1 MLKEASPIISFN
13 WGRFVLSFYT
23 LMPFCLMLTEWEVVF
38 FLNLSFPSFFLE
50 KSYKLRQKIITWRNK
65 TCRFPRHLKLMSCR
79 AQNIPCPCLYRLFP
93 ISPSPFLPIWHTMW
107 LFGYVCHWG
116 ILLYKI
122 AGSLQPD
129 SFEKHL
135 LFANHSLFHF
145 SFLGHLIR
153 ILLSRH
159 AAAAVCRAAWSFNCI
174 DSTGLPHYPLQ
185 PVLHSSALV
194 PDLCF
199 PVFGLVVESPPS
211 PFLWNQRVVPLS
223 FSDTGSGDEGP
234 SFFWSGRHTFCTQL
248 RTVCWH
254 DSFAKDCILL
264 AS

>member
-1 MLKEASPIISFN
+1 
-13 WGRFVLSFYT
+13 
-23 LMPFCLMLTEWEVVF
+23 
-38 FLNLSFPSFFLE
+38 
-50 KSYKLRQKIITWRNK
+50 
-65 TCRFPRHLKLMSCR
+65 
-79 AQNIPCPCLYRLFP
+79 
-93 ISPSPFLPIWHTMW
+93 MW

-153 ILLSRH
+153 ILLRRH
-159 AAAAVCRAAWSFNCI
+159 AAAVCRAAGLFNCI
-174 DSTGLPHYPLQ
+174 DSTGLPHHPLQ

-199 PVFGLVVESPPS
+199 PVFSWEGGLVVESSPS
-211 PFLWNQRVVPLS
+211 PFHWNQRVVPLS
-223 FSDTGSGDEGP
+223 FSGSGGEGP
-234 SFFWSGRHTFCTQL
+234 FFFRSGRHTWCPQL

-254 DSFAKDCILL
+254 DSLAKDCMLL
-264 AS
+264 VS

>member
-1 MLKEASPIISFN
+1 
-13 WGRFVLSFYT
+13 
-23 LMPFCLMLTEWEVVF
+23 
-38 FLNLSFPSFFLE
+38 
-50 KSYKLRQKIITWRNK
+50 
-65 TCRFPRHLKLMSCR
+65 
-79 AQNIPCPCLYRLFP
+79 
-93 ISPSPFLPIWHTMW
+93 MW

-153 ILLSRH
+153 TFLSRH
-159 AAAAVCRAAWSFNCI
+159 AAAVCRAAGLFNCI

-185 PVLHSSALV
+185 PVLHSPALV
-194 PDLCF
+194 PGLCF

-223 FSDTGSGDEGP
+223 FSDTSSGNEDLP
-234 SFFWSGRHTFCTQL
+234 FFGQEDIVSVHSLELFAGMILLQ
-248 RTVCWH
+248 RTVCCLPVNPF
-254 DSFAKDCILL
+254 SPGLSL
-264 AS
+264 YY